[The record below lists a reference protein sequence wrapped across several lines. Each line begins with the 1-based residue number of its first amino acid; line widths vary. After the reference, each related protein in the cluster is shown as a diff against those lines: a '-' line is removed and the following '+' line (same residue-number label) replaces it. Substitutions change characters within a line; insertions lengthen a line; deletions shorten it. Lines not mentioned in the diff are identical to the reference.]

1 MVNTLQFNMSV
12 PTAYVFVKR
21 FLKAAQADRKVSISH
36 ISAKYFHVLSFQACT
51 NLFTLFLTMKQLEL
65 LAFFLVE
72 LSLVEYEMLKYPPS
86 LLAAA
91 AVYTAQCSIYGFKQ
105 WSKTCEWH
113 SNYSEDQLL

>member
-1 MVNTLQFNMSV
+1 MQEKLMVNTLQFNMSV

-72 LSLVEYEMLKYPPS
+72 LSLVEYEMLKS
-86 LLAAA
+86 
-91 AVYTAQCSIYGFKQ
+91 SILT
-105 WSKTCEWH
+105 SSSCCL
-113 SNYSEDQLL
+113 YSSMLHLWLQTMEQNM